1 VKQHSTHKAC
11 RETIPPKRQDAEREW
26 LIREFA
32 PVIRAIAH
40 RLAYRLPP
48 HLDVDDLISVGV
60 MGLMDAMGRYDPTR
74 EAKFKTYAEFRIRG
88 AMLDEIRSMDWVP
101 RSVRERINAVQ
112 KTQADLV
119 KRYGRP
125 PTEEEMAAALNLS
138 VEELSELLSLAQGAV
153 MVNIDELGLQ
163 EADRRSILRM
173 LVETQHPDPLAS
185 VITEDVRATLRKA
198 IEELPEKERLVVA
211 LYYVEELT
219 MKEIGRVLNVT
230 ESRVCQIHT
239 KAMLYLKA
247 KLQGP
252 AGNISC
258 PAGKF

>member
-1 VKQHSTHKAC
+1 VKQHSAHKAC
-11 RETIPPKRQDAEREW
+11 RETVSPKEQDINREW
-26 LIREFA
+26 LVQEFA
-32 PVIRAIAH
+32 PVVRAIAH

-101 RSVRERINAVQ
+101 RSVRDRVNAVQ
-112 KTQADLV
+112 KAQADLA
-119 KRYGRP
+119 KRYGRT
-125 PTEEEMAAALNLS
+125 PTEEEMATALNLS
-138 VEELSELLSLAQGAV
+138 VEELSEMFSLSQAAV
-153 MVNIDELGLQ
+153 MVNLDELGFQ
-163 EADRRSILRM
+163 EADRPSALRTLM
-173 LVETQHPDPLAS
+173 DMQHPDPLAN
-185 VITEDVRATLRKA
+185 VIVEDVRATLRKA

-230 ESRVCQIHT
+230 ESRICQIHT

-247 KLQGP
+247 KLQKTQG
-252 AGNISC
+252 
-258 PAGKF
+258 